1 MTSLEEADGVLE
13 AALSFVD
20 AFELDAVSPPPS
32 QTLALSTANRPP
44 SKEEKRLLRA
54 EKKRLLRRAGVYS
67 DPNRARNEQTRELS
81 FLREQMEKLQLDLQV
96 LQRQRNNQTPKSTRA
111 STGGAGTVVPVRFSL
126 WQEQATRQRRRREQ
140 AECDNVRLR
149 LAVERQRK
157 VADSLG
163 VLVRKR
169 TRQLVRRGAGRVWG
183 APADLQCALCGY

>member
-1 MTSLEEADGVLE
+1 
-13 AALSFVD
+13 
-20 AFELDAVSPPPS
+20 
-32 QTLALSTANRPP
+32 
-44 SKEEKRLLRA
+44 
-54 EKKRLLRRAGVYS
+54 
-67 DPNRARNEQTRELS
+67 
-81 FLREQMEKLQLDLQV
+81 
-96 LQRQRNNQTPKSTRA
+96 
-111 STGGAGTVVPVRFSL
+111 VVPVRFSL